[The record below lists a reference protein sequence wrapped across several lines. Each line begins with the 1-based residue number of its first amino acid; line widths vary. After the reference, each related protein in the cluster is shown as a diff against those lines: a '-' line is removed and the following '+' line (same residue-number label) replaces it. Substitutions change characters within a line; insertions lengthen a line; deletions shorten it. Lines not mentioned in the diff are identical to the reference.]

1 MSNSITD
8 MPIEKEEMPV
18 EQKKA
23 LNPTINST
31 PKPLHLALVL
41 FAIAFLLFSNTFQH
55 GFVLDDIGIIK
66 TNKITEASVG
76 FENAKV
82 IFSTPHLSG
91 AYHDQENV
99 IYRPF
104 TKLLFNIEWNLFD
117 GDPHL
122 FHILQA
128 LLYGCIGV
136 LLFFILLEAFHK
148 KWVVAFLVSLLFI
161 VHPIHTEVVDNIKC
175 ADELLSLLGIL
186 LALRCIQQY
195 IKKDVAFYFVLA
207 ILSLLMALFSK
218 ESAVTAL
225 ALVPLFLYFLL
236 DIPVKKNILITASS
250 AACVLFFLWCRWNV
264 LHVYPEPRA
273 IMASDNYLVLCKE
286 AAFANTSQIASAV
299 STFGLYLKTFFLPY
313 ALSSDYSYSTIQPVG
328 FADVGFLVVMI
339 ICISL
344 LFYTVKQWQQKS
356 VIGFGFLWLIISMSI
371 TSNVF
376 FLIGTSFGERLFFIP
391 SLGICLALVY
401 ALYEKL
407 DKEKIETSFAETMQK
422 APQLFAIVFVLAGLY
437 SFKTWTR
444 NKDWV
449 SDIILLSKDIETSP
463 NSCHL
468 LYNLGIKLSGGER
481 KQELA
486 NELISLGYSQ
496 QQIEDSSAVE
506 NQKSFAYL
514 SKALSIYPYM
524 PPEGYNE
531 IGLNYFNRGQL
542 DSAYSFYHEANIRDT
557 SNPIFINNIGTV
569 YLNKANALKQSNLE
583 EANKLYA
590 IAFSYFVNATSKD
603 TSESDYMNNI
613 GCIYGNANRLD
624 SALFWFKKASEHDS
638 LDVVSLQ
645 YLSMTYQ
652 NIGDT
657 LQAVYYQQRANAIR
671 NQGMQ

>member
-1 MSNSITD
+1 MEIVNT
-8 MPIEKEEMPV
+8 EMQPVNDSTVV

-23 LNPTINST
+23 LKPTLLSKMN
-31 PKPLHLALVL
+31 PLHLALIL
-41 FAIAFLLFSNTFQH
+41 FVIACLLFSNTFQH

-66 TNKITEASVG
+66 TNKITEASVSLD
-76 FENAKV
+76 NTKV
-82 IFSTPHLSG
+82 IFSTPHLKG
-91 AYHDQENV
+91 AYHDAENV

-104 TKLLFNIEWNLFD
+104 TKLLFNIEWNLFN

-122 FHILQA
+122 FHFLQV
-128 LLYGCIGV
+128 LLYAFIGI
-136 LLFFILLEAFHK
+136 LLFFVLFEAFHK

-161 VHPIHTEVVDNIKC
+161 VHPIHTEVVDNIKS

-195 IKKDVAFYFVLA
+195 IRKDDVVYFVLA
-207 ILSLLMALFSK
+207 MLSLLMALFSK
-218 ESAVTAL
+218 ESTVTAM
-225 ALVPLFLYFLL
+225 ALVPLFLYFFM
-236 DIPVKKNILITASS
+236 DIPMKKNILITASS
-250 AACVLFFLWCRWNV
+250 AACVLFFLWCRWMV
-264 LHVYPEPRA
+264 LHGYPEPRA

-286 AAFANTSQIASAV
+286 AAFANTSQFASAV

-344 LFYTVKQWQQKS
+344 LLYTVKQWKQKS
-356 VIGFGFLWLIISMSI
+356 VIGFGFLWLLISMSV

-391 SLGICLALVY
+391 SFGICLVLVY

-407 DKEKIETSFAETMQK
+407 DKEKIESSFVETMQK

-444 NKDWV
+444 NKDWA
-449 SDIILLSKDIETSP
+449 SDTTLLSKDIETCP

-468 LYNLGIKLSGGER
+468 LFNLGIRLSGGER

-557 SNPIFINNIGTV
+557 SNPVFINNIGTV

-590 IAFSYFVNATSKD
+590 TAFSYFVNASSKD
-603 TSESDYMNNI
+603 TNESDYMNNI

-652 NIGDT
+652 QLGDNN
-657 LQAVYYQQRANAIR
+657 LSAYYQQRANAIR
-671 NQGMQ
+671 H